1 MLTLWLAASA
11 LTIGTLAAILPGLI
25 KTRSSAAASRSE
37 TNIAIAREREGDLR
51 KELLEGLISDA
62 EYDAARAEIEQS
74 LALDLDTQSSK
85 GTDPSPSLFSAAA
98 ISALLPIAA
107 IGIYLLI
114 GSPTA
119 LNVSSSSVDLG
130 PETQDPPDIDT
141 MLDQMKSRLADRP
154 DDLRGWTLFA
164 NALMGTG
171 RYQEAVPAYR
181 HLSDQDPA
189 NPEHKIRL
197 ADAIA
202 MTQGGALAGEPE
214 TLITQ
219 ALQLQPNHPQ
229 GLWLY
234 GIAREQRGAF
244 DEALA
249 VFQRLAPMVAN
260 QPEVLTEVNAVIQ
273 RIQGQMTQSSQSMG
287 SFSLEIRV
295 EIDPTLAEQVT
306 PGDTLFVFAR
316 VPNGPPMPVAA
327 KKTSAS
333 TLPVSLELSDQD
345 LLVGGQ
351 SLSAYP
357 TLQIGVRVSK
367 TGSANRSP
375 GDLAGTSDQFSP
387 RQTSEITVSISEQIR

>member
-1 MLTLWLAASA
+1 M
-11 LTIGTLAAILPGLI
+11 
-25 KTRSSAAASRSE
+25 
-37 TNIAIAREREGDLR
+37 
-51 KELLEGLISDA
+51 
-62 EYDAARAEIEQS
+62 
-74 LALDLDTQSSK
+74 
-85 GTDPSPSLFSAAA
+85 
-98 ISALLPIAA
+98 
-107 IGIYLLI
+107 
-114 GSPTA
+114 
-119 LNVSSSSVDLG
+119 
-130 PETQDPPDIDT
+130 
-141 MLDQMKSRLADRP
+141 
-154 DDLRGWTLFA
+154 
-164 NALMGTG
+164 
-171 RYQEAVPAYR
+171 PAYR

-214 TLITQ
+214 TLIMQ

-273 RIQGQMTQSSQSMG
+273 RIQDQMSQSSESMG
-287 SFSLEIRV
+287 SFSLAIRV
-295 EIDPTLAEQVT
+295 EIDPALTDQVN

-351 SLSAYP
+351 SLSDYP

-387 RQTSEITVSISEQIR
+387 RQTSEITVRISEQIR